1 MKKQNSLILAILISL
16 FIPVRAAA
24 PVVHAVLFYSP
35 SCSHCHTLIS
45 EELPPIL
52 HKYGE
57 QLDIIAVNVQ
67 QVDGQALY
75 QAAIKHF
82 QIPKDR
88 LGVPTLIIDTE
99 VLVGTDEIMMV
110 FPKLIED
117 FLAQGGMD
125 WPKIP
130 GFHKTIFKTPA
141 PANKVES
148 AELLQMP
155 TVELSLTEKL
165 ARDPIGNGLAI
176 FVLIGMIF
184 VIFHTLVLF
193 KHPNSPLKATK
204 IVPILCLLGLAVS
217 SYMVYIEMYHL
228 TAVCGPIGDCNMVQ
242 QSEYAKLFGVL
253 PIGILGFI
261 AYIAILLAW
270 SIGQYAS
277 EKIAQIGRLTLFGL
291 TLLGTLFS
299 IYLTFL
305 EPFVIG
311 ATCLWCLTSA
321 IIMTSLL
328 WNTRAIK

>member
-1 MKKQNSLILAILISL
+1 MGNIHIIRC
-16 FIPVRAAA
+16 FP
-24 PVVHAVLFYSP
+24 AVCRYEFNN
-35 SCSHCHTLIS
+35 
-45 EELPPIL
+45 
-52 HKYGE
+52 
-57 QLDIIAVNVQ
+57 LDIGAAFNRKPDISGPIPGI
-67 QVDGQALY
+67 VDRKIILRYRMDFQMCNNPVFYKGLAQFHSGHNFP
-75 QAAIKHF
+75 AAIKHF

-242 QSEYAKLFGVL
+242 QSEYAKLFGIL